1 MVGFIPFFNVLCN
14 GGIKSNVINGY
25 IFGLIY
31 NLTAFHW
38 IGANSGASIT
48 TVISSL
54 ILAVLYIAVIL
65 VDKID
70 FPSPNKVIEKKIPNE
85 NFKIVK

>member
-1 MVGFIPFFNVLCN
+1 MQFQKKTRAG
-14 GGIKSNVINGY
+14 
-25 IFGLIY
+25 
-31 NLTAFHW
+31 
-38 IGANSGASIT
+38 
-48 TVISSL
+48 VISVFGKFFIKIIL

>member
-1 MVGFIPFFNVLCN
+1 MQFQKKTRAGNFGAFGKILIKIILVL
-14 GGIKSNVINGY
+14 V
-25 IFGLIY
+25 
-31 NLTAFHW
+31 
-38 IGANSGASIT
+38 
-48 TVISSL
+48 
-54 ILAVLYIAVIL
+54 VLYIAVIL

>member
-1 MVGFIPFFNVLCN
+1 MQFQKKTRAGNVGAFGKIFIKIILV
-14 GGIKSNVINGY
+14 
-25 IFGLIY
+25 
-31 NLTAFHW
+31 
-38 IGANSGASIT
+38 
-48 TVISSL
+48 
-54 ILAVLYIAVIL
+54 LAVLYIAVIL

>member
-1 MVGFIPFFNVLCN
+1 MQFQKKTRAGNFGAFGKFFIK
-14 GGIKSNVINGY
+14 II
-25 IFGLIY
+25 
-31 NLTAFHW
+31 
-38 IGANSGASIT
+38 
-48 TVISSL
+48 L

>member
-1 MVGFIPFFNVLCN
+1 MQFQKKTRAGNLGVFGKVFIKIILVL
-14 GGIKSNVINGY
+14 
-25 IFGLIY
+25 
-31 NLTAFHW
+31 T
-38 IGANSGASIT
+38 
-48 TVISSL
+48 
-54 ILAVLYIAVIL
+54 VLYIAVIL

>member
-1 MVGFIPFFNVLCN
+1 MQFQKKTRAGNLGVFGKVFIK
-14 GGIKSNVINGY
+14 II
-25 IFGLIY
+25 
-31 NLTAFHW
+31 
-38 IGANSGASIT
+38 
-48 TVISSL
+48 L
-54 ILAVLYIAVIL
+54 ILAALYVAVIL